1 MDTDFYITARSSK
14 FPIDYAHSS
23 EEAAAL
29 LLRHR
34 DRHPDPIAEST
45 ADYFERSRAETLAS
59 FPLSRITRR
68 FYEAMLGVLP
78 PQSVWGT
85 AGFFLSEAATQ
96 SVHAQFIEF
105 NGRTYGGYAD
115 LARESRKTWT
125 IADIVAL
132 EAGADEHTVTLDWF
146 PAD

>member
-68 FYEAMLGVLP
+68 FCEA
-78 PQSVWGT
+78 
-85 AGFFLSEAATQ
+85 
-96 SVHAQFIEF
+96 
-105 NGRTYGGYAD
+105 
-115 LARESRKTWT
+115 
-125 IADIVAL
+125 IVAGAPDARL
-132 EAGADEHTVTLDWF
+132 AILPEAGHLSNLENPSSFNAALRPWL
-146 PAD
+146 AGL